1 MKLTVF
7 HDGQYWVGV
16 VEELDQ
22 GKLRAARHIFGG
34 EPQDEEILQFI
45 RMDMMRIARGTSQE
59 VAVKRSEAT
68 RISPKRLA
76 RQAAEEVRN
85 RGVSS
90 YAQEALRLEHEK
102 RKRERQGLSK
112 QQLLASLERKRE
124 LKRLKAKEKHRGR

>member
-16 VEELDQ
+16 MEEQHQ
-22 GKLRAARHIFGG
+22 GKLRAARYIFGC
-34 EPQDEEILQFI
+34 EPHDEEILQFI
-45 RMDMMRIARGTSQE
+45 RKDMMRIASGLSQE
-59 VAVKRSEAT
+59 VDVERSEAT
-68 RISPKRLA
+68 RINPKRLA

-90 YAQEALRLEHEK
+90 YAQEALRLEYEK
-102 RKRERQGLSK
+102 RKRERRSLSK

-124 LKRLKAKEKHRGR
+124 LKRLKAKQKHRGR